1 MSGPVGLNGLP
12 GRWPEPGR
20 LMERPGR
27 LGQQSLLCRHGGW
40 PRQAT
45 NRPSRPGRLGRPG
58 CLAGP
63 TSSASKPFGRPG
75 RFCRPGRLAGQT
87 SLGQL
92 ACRALSVQ
100 AGLAKPAGPAGLA
113 GQAGLAGPEAGLAM
127 PFAWPAWPA
136 GPAWPARLPGR
147 PKQPTRLGRPKQV
160 RTPERTSTN
169 SQATVSPQPFLLAD
183 SQHADSQQT
192 GRQRK
197 WPAFRIQRRPTVPCK
212 TEAVVP
218 LAAVSNQTSVN

>member
-1 MSGPVGLNGLP
+1 MPARRLASP
-12 GRWPEPGR
+12 G
-20 LMERPGR
+20 
-27 LGQQSLLCRHGGW
+27 
-40 PRQAT
+40 
-45 NRPSRPGRLGRPG
+45 NRPNRPGRLGRPG

-63 TSSASKPFGRPG
+63 ASSASKPFGGPG

-160 RTPERTSTN
+160 RTPERTSTD

-183 SQHADSQQT
+183 SQHADSQQDRGNRAST
-192 GRQRK
+192 TKTR
-197 WPAFRIQRRPTVPCK
+197 WPALRSQHRPTVPCK